1 MSWRTF
7 ARLSTRLLLPL
18 LVVAMLA
25 APSPSTSASS
35 ARVSTLNS
43 SRPLLLIASAPCS
56 EPSYTTPN
64 TADPSCLQQMA
75 KDVDSL
81 RLEVLAGMAL
91 GLLILSALFVVELVK
106 GG

>member
-7 ARLSTRLLLPL
+7 ARRSTRLLLPML
-18 LVVAMLA
+18 AVAMLA

-35 ARVSTLNS
+35 ARASTLNS
-43 SRPLLLIASAPCS
+43 SQGLLLIASAPCS

-64 TADPSCLQQMA
+64 TVDPSCLQQMA

-81 RLEVLAGMAL
+81 RLELLTGMVL

-106 GG
+106 G